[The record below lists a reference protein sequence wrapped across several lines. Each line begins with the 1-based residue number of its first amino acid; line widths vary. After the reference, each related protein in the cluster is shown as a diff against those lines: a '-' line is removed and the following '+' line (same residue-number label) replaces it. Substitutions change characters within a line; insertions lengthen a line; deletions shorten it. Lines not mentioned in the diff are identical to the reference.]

1 MDEDLQVSAP
11 ETAEIPDP
19 EAKAPDAGASGAPEN
34 VETDEEKNRRVQAEA
49 EAASK
54 QRAERKQ
61 QRIQQRFDEL
71 TAEKYAANKR
81 ADELAAALNK
91 IVGERSAP
99 APAQSG
105 EPTREQFDSYEDFV
119 TARAEYRA
127 EVKAQ
132 AAAKAAIEQFT
143 QGQKEQQT
151 RQSLETEREQVA
163 REFLQRRAQVEKS
176 IPDYREVVED
186 WDPNIP
192 ETVSDLITR
201 MPEGPLIAYHLAKN
215 PDLERQFQSAPQ
227 YMHGVLL
234 GQIVAT
240 LKASAKTTAAPAPG
254 KPVSSKTAPSDGE
267 YSGPV
272 DGYYAWAKKNLR

>member
-11 ETAEIPDP
+11 ETAEIP
-19 EAKAPDAGASGAPEN
+19 EAGVKTPDAGASGAPEN

-81 ADELAAALNK
+81 ADELAAALHK
-91 IVGERSAP
+91 LTTERS

-105 EPTREQFDSYEDFV
+105 EPTREQFESYEDFV

-127 EVKAQ
+127 EMKAQ
-132 AAAKAAIEQFT
+132 AAAQAAIDQFT
-143 QGQKEQQT
+143 RQQKEQQT
-151 RQSLETEREQVA
+151 KAAQETEAEQVA
-163 REFLQRRAQVEKS
+163 REFLQRRAEVQKT

-186 WDPNIP
+186 WDPQIP
-192 ETVSDLITR
+192 DSVSELITR

-240 LKASAKTTAAPAPG
+240 LKASAKPTAAPAPG
-254 KPVSSKTAPSDGE
+254 KPVSTKVAPGDGE
-267 YSGPV
+267 YSGPP